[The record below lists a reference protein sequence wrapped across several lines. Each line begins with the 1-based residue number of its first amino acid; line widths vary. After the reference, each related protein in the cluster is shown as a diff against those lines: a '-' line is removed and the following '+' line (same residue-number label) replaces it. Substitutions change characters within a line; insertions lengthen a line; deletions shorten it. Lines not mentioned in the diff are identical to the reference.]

1 MTPPDTKRTRGEPD
15 HRYLVPGLSRGIA
28 MLRLFSPERPRLSVA
43 DLAAGAGVTRSTAY
57 RLIYTLE
64 TEGLIAREPDG
75 RSYALTAE
83 VLRLGFDVLST
94 RTAREAAEPFL
105 AALSGRTSL
114 SAYLAVLEGT
124 DVLYVAHSPATAS
137 LVSSLQVGAR
147 QAAWSTSS
155 GRILLAHLDAADLGR
170 FAGDNNDGGPD
181 AATLAERAGE
191 DRARGVV
198 HRRSEHDVHMASC
211 AAPVRGA
218 GGRVVAA
225 MTAIGPASRVL
236 DPGEADR
243 IRAEVVRAARDLSSA
258 LGATGG

>member
-1 MTPPDTKRTRGEPD
+1 MTPPDTKRIKGDPD

-28 MLRLFSPERPRLSVA
+28 MLRLFSQKRPRLSVA

-64 TEGLIAREPDG
+64 VEGLIAREPDG
-75 RSYALTAE
+75 RSYALTGE

-105 AALSGRTSL
+105 AALSTRTSL

-124 DVLYVAHSPATAS
+124 DVLYVAHCPATAA

-155 GRILLAHLDAADLGR
+155 GRILLAHLDEADLGR
-170 FAGDNNDGGPD
+170 FAACDGGPD
-181 AATLAERAGE
+181 AATLAERAAE
-191 DRARGVV
+191 DRSRGVV